1 MKEAEEKESA
11 GIRKALL
18 LVGDRKQIYN
28 MPQIPPFV
36 EQEQKARVSSV
47 MSLDCT

>member
-11 GIRKALL
+11 GIRKAL